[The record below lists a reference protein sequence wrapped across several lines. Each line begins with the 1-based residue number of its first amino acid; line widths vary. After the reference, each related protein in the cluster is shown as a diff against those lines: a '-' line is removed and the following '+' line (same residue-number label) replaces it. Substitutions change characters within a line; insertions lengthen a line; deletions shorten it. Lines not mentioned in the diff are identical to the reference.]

1 MKTFLFALVA
11 SLASPVAFAD
21 VRDLGNFK
29 RVEISEQGAQSVTV
43 TLTYTFSTVD
53 GCNSFGT
60 SGDFYSLTLNQGE
73 SRLYAP
79 FVADLS
85 VVGTELGCPDL
96 PTPREVTV
104 EYSKTF
110 AAGPYGGVYLDLW
123 LPEVFAL
130 TTSVDR

>member
-1 MKTFLFALVA
+1 MKILFFAIVAALT
-11 SLASPVAFAD
+11 SQVAFAD

-29 RVEISEQGAQSVTV
+29 RVEISEQGAQSITL

-60 SGDFYSLTLNQGE
+60 SGDFYALTLNQGE

-85 VVGTELGCPDL
+85 VISTQLGCPDL

-123 LPEVFAL
+123 LPEVFEL
-130 TTSVDR
+130 TTSVGQ